1 MYLDEIGDT
10 LSLEPLIGNE
20 EIKNI
25 EIKKIFHLMT
35 GRNAWHSTWVRQYY
49 KKCMATE
56 SRELEYGAEKSR
68 EAGTTFQIDEIPALC
83 LELNS
88 GCFLATEINTAFPL
102 KHFHPKNFL
111 SRTNQ
116 INENSS
122 SNKSLFIG
130 KNLITFLEILRSNEC
145 WEIHKNDG
153 SLFQLFAKGL
163 RISDLEDATEKY
175 ATRISGTSGGKKNS
189 LSWSIKTG
197 KKSGDAL
204 EKLLLLRSP

>member
-10 LSLEPLIGNE
+10 LALEPLIGNE

-25 EIKKIFHLMT
+25 GIKKVFHLMT

-56 SRELEYGAEKSR
+56 SRDLEYEAEKIR

-88 GCFLATEINTAFPL
+88 GCFLATEINTVFPL
-102 KHFHPKNFL
+102 EHFHPKNFL

-116 INENSS
+116 FNENSS
-122 SNKSLFIG
+122 SKKSQFIG
-130 KNLITFLEILRSNEC
+130 NDLINFIEILRSNEC
-145 WEIHKNDG
+145 WEMHKNVS

-163 RISDLEDATEKY
+163 SLSDLEDATEHY

-197 KKSGDAL
+197 KKSGHAL
-204 EKLLLLRSP
+204 EKLLLLRAP